1 MNFNPDIITPEV
13 QEFILRNEDA
23 SPSDIALKQSPF
35 PDLSS
40 SELAQQIESRRKAKK
55 KLPTWFQTKG
65 IYYPKA
71 LSIEQS
77 SSEITAEFKQRL
89 IKSDTSLVDL
99 TGGFGVDT
107 HYMSLSAKQVKHCEI
122 DPVLSQIAEHN
133 AHVLNRP
140 NIDFIQDD
148 GINVASSH
156 PKDSFD
162 TIYVDPARRINT
174 KKVFLLQDCEPNILD
189 HHASLLERAKQV
201 IVKSSPLLD
210 ISQTL
215 KQLRA
220 IHEIYILSIKNEC
233 KELLI
238 VLQKVPVDR
247 PKITVKLLN
256 QQEVS
261 FSFYADEEEGA
272 TPAFSKPKDYLYDPD
287 AGLLKAGCFKLIS
300 SRYRINKLNIN
311 THLYTSKDKIKNFA
325 GRVFRVT
332 RVVDYKDFKKEKN
345 HRPASVVS
353 KNFPIKAEVL
363 RKKHKINE
371 SSDHF
376 LFFCKTV
383 DEKLQVIS
391 AERLS

>member
-1 MNFNPDIITPEV
+1 MNFNRDVLTAEV
-13 QEFILRNEDA
+13 QEFILRNENA

-35 PDLSS
+35 PSVSS

-55 KLPTWFQTKG
+55 KLPTWFQTNG

-77 SSEITAEFKQRL
+77 SSEITAKFKQQL
-89 IKSDTSLVDL
+89 IKADTSLIDL

-107 HYMSLSAKQVKHCEI
+107 HYMSLSAQHALHCEI
-122 DPVLSQIAEHN
+122 DPALSKIAEHN

-140 NIDFIQDD
+140 NIEFIQGD
-148 GINVASSH
+148 GINTVSSH

-162 TIYVDPARRINT
+162 TIYVDPARRVNT

-189 HHASLLERAKQV
+189 HHVSLLERAKQV

-215 KQLRA
+215 KQLNT

-238 VLQKVPVDR
+238 VLQKAPVDR

-261 FSFYADEEEGA
+261 FSFYADEEQSA
-272 TPAFSKPKDYLYDPD
+272 TPAFSKPEDYLYDPD
-287 AGLLKAGCFKLIS
+287 AALLKAGCFKLIS
-300 SRYRINKLNIN
+300 SHYQINKLHTN
-311 THLYTSKDKIKNFA
+311 THLYTSKDKIVDFA
-325 GRVFRVT
+325 GRIFRITQVT
-332 RVVDYKDFKKEKN
+332 DYKDFKKEKN
-345 HRPASVVS
+345 HRSASVVS
-353 KNFPIKAEVL
+353 KNFPIKAEAL
-363 RKKHKINE
+363 RKKHKIDE
-371 SSDHF
+371 SADHF
-376 LFFCKTV
+376 LYFCK
-383 DEKLQVIS
+383 DINEKLQVIS